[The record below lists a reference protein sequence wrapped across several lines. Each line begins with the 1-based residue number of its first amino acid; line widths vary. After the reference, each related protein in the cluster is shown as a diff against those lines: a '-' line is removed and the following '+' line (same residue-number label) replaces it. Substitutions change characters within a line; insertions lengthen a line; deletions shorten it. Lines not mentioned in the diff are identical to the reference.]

1 MNNLYK
7 KGNKVLY
14 CVYSNMNYEN
24 IENNINY
31 DIQEQEVF
39 TSENDIENLLSDF
52 ENIELINEYYD
63 SQDEMYASMNNYEVN
78 YTVKHLQ
85 QIIDYYEIKLGK
97 GRKKKDDL
105 ICEIL
110 LFEEKLE
117 NVEIVFR
124 RKEMWYYMEELKK
137 DKFMKKF
144 IFGF

>member
-7 KGNKVLY
+7 KGNKVLC

-31 DIQEQEVF
+31 DIQEQEIF

-117 NVEIVFR
+117 NVEIVFK